1 MRLKTQTKEK
11 SAAAFSLH
19 PAFEAEDRERR
30 HHQTRSPISA
40 CLCFPTSRLRVTVT
54 AFYGL
59 RKTMHTTLRIIRLLG
74 NVAYALIVVATKKG
88 EHPKA
93 FGPKFHV
100 ERGCE
105 TFGLASETDLPE
117 GR

>member
-1 MRLKTQTKEK
+1 MLE
-11 SAAAFSLH
+11 FS
-19 PAFEAEDRERR
+19 
-30 HHQTRSPISA
+30 SPDYMIDDK
-40 CLCFPTSRLRVTVT
+40 LSRFRWIP
-54 AFYGL
+54 
-59 RKTMHTTLRIIRLLG
+59 HTTLRRIRLLG

-105 TFGLASETDLPE
+105 TFGLASETELPE